1 MEKEILTFLEEFTA
15 KTGIDFSCYDSDGE
29 KVFGNGDGE
38 DVTGLS
44 FEGVLTDVKKDR
56 TLFHIKIKNAEFIG
70 EIRGAGSAGKNYA
83 YLLSALIE
91 RTFGKNASLSRE
103 EFYRALILGELA
115 LSDVGKYMRKYSV
128 GDGACSAMI
137 IVSDRDNAGV
147 RDAVDAYVEDKKDFT
162 VRLDERSFVLVK
174 FIESAAGDY
183 RSFAEYAE
191 YIAGSIYEEL
201 GISVFIALGGTV
213 KSLSDIPSSF
223 SQAATTQRMA
233 EASGLKTGVHSFK
246 QYILYKIL
254 EDLPKHKLS
263 EYMELLGD
271 PGAENIFSDKE
282 MVETAEEFL
291 ENSLNQS
298 ETARK
303 LYLHR
308 NTLTYRLDKIEKA
321 TGLNIRTFSDAVTF
335 RLITVIR
342 ELVK

>member
-1 MEKEILTFLEEFTA
+1 MEKEILTFLGELKA
-15 KTGIDFSCYDSDGE
+15 KTRIDFSFYNLNGD
-29 KVFGNGDGE
+29 KVFGDGDGGD
-38 DVTGLS
+38 DVNLS
-44 FEGVLTDVKKDR
+44 FEGVFSDDKRNR
-56 TLFHIKIKNAEFIG
+56 TLFRVKIKNSEYVG
-70 EIRGAGSAGKNYA
+70 EIHGAEDVGKNYA
-83 YLLSALIE
+83 FLLSSLIE

-103 EFYRALILGELA
+103 DFYKALILGELA

-128 GDGACSAMI
+128 GEGACCAMI
-137 IVSDRDNAGV
+137 IASDRDSAGV

-174 FIESAAGDY
+174 FIEGAAGDY

-191 YIAGSIYEEL
+191 YVAGSIYEEL
-201 GISVFIALGGTV
+201 GVPVFIALGGTV
-213 KSLSDIPSSF
+213 KSLSDVPSSF
-223 SQAATTQRMA
+223 SQASTTQRMA

-254 EDLPKHKLS
+254 EDLPKQKLT

-271 PGAENIFSDKE
+271 PGAENVFSDKE

-321 TGLNIRTFSDAVTF
+321 TGLNIRNFSDAVTF

-342 ELVK
+342 ELGK